1 MNWYREDQSDMISLE
16 NEDIKTEY
24 TMKEVDDQLSRV
36 RTFRGEEASDELVKQ
51 QIETT
56 REARVNDI
64 QIVEEMIDVNP
75 ATYMLYAWQWDSYQ
89 NMLYLGE
96 DLEVNLHE
104 IIAAYSEEVQ
114 QIFNKFDE
122 IVSKGPHDIENYLT
136 IEYAIRLMTD
146 VSVVGKIGYHIP
158 KEHKWIEEQVKIMI
172 ENRVIEKSNSLYAFN
187 IIVVEKKDSAGK
199 GIDRLCVNY
208 KLLNKITISDRYS
221 LPNINKTCSRFW
233 RSRWFISLD
242 LASAYWQV

>member
-1 MNWYREDQSDMISLE
+1 
-16 NEDIKTEY
+16 
-24 TMKEVDDQLSRV
+24 
-36 RTFRGEEASDELVKQ
+36 
-51 QIETT
+51 
-56 REARVNDI
+56 
-64 QIVEEMIDVNP
+64 MIDVNP

>member
-89 NMLYLGE
+89 GILHLEENLEANLY
-96 DLEVNLHE
+96 E
-104 IIAAYSEEVQ
+104 ITVTYPEEV
-114 QIFNKFDE
+114 
-122 IVSKGPHDIENYLT
+122 
-136 IEYAIRLMTD
+136 
-146 VSVVGKIGYHIP
+146 
-158 KEHKWIEEQVKIMI
+158 
-172 ENRVIEKSNSLYAFN
+172 
-187 IIVVEKKDSAGK
+187 
-199 GIDRLCVNY
+199 
-208 KLLNKITISDRYS
+208 
-221 LPNINKTCSRFW
+221 
-233 RSRWFISLD
+233 
-242 LASAYWQV
+242 